1 MEKSA
6 YNKNEGCLR
15 GGVKFSTGGI
25 VHEQANACRA
35 CEIQAPTV
43 TVRMKEDRA
52 IPLYGILSRTRP
64 AFLRGFL
71 F

>member
-25 VHEQANACRA
+25 VHEQAN
-35 CEIQAPTV
+35 
-43 TVRMKEDRA
+43 
-52 IPLYGILSRTRP
+52 LP
-64 AFLRGFL
+64 AEPVQFRHRRLQSG
-71 F
+71 